1 MDSVQKSKR
10 LYPAIELLRD
20 PQGLAELIL
29 KRLRMGNN
37 SNYKFQ
43 VKLLMINFLTR
54 LVGNHELLLLPLYPY
69 LQRYMGGH
77 QRDVTAVL
85 AYTVQACHS
94 LVPPDEIYGILKT
107 IAHNFITERCS
118 GEQMAVGIN
127 AARAICA
134 RCPSV
139 MNTEDESFIDTQYDN
154 TSMISTNRV
163 ALDMEGFAQDLAGYA
178 KHKDRSAAIAGR
190 AWYVSN
196 SCIVSCT
203 SFNCRLN
210 PCFSFRKS
218 IADLFNLPRVN
229 FVREIHPALL
239 AGKDRGKSGS
249 ALARLGEK
257 PLRYGEQRAAFGVEG
272 ADLLMEYE
280 AKKAALATRCQM
292 SEKEKNHDDDVESW
306 ETSNSEVLDGDEEI
320 SIQDVNEWEDVESG
334 DEENEGS
341 EVNDEDSNGWV
352 SVDDKEDE
360 SEDDTA
366 PELVNLDDFEEES
379 IGSTPQIEPT
389 IILSKLTDTERNAL
403 RQNISSTRIFSTA
416 DFEKMRKLV
425 ARAEREK
432 RDPRAAARR
441 KRMEAQGKTLEELS
455 DNESSVES
463 DDDAEA
469 VKTAGVV
476 RPDDIMAEAKR
487 KRQSKAEKLEK
498 IMAGRE
504 KFQHKSRA
512 GGSTNEEKKRK
523 KNFLMQKFSYEM
535 RGRKNLKASAVLAK
549 KKSKAK
555 VQGTHEAKKRRR
567 KL

>member
-1 MDSVQKSKR
+1 M
-10 LYPAIELLRD
+10 
-20 PQGLAELIL
+20 
-29 KRLRMGNN
+29 
-37 SNYKFQ
+37 
-43 VKLLMINFLTR
+43 
-54 LVGNHELLLLPLYPY
+54 
-69 LQRYMGGH
+69 
-77 QRDVTAVL
+77 
-85 AYTVQACHS
+85 
-94 LVPPDEIYGILKT
+94 
-107 IAHNFITERCS
+107 
-118 GEQMAVGIN
+118 
-127 AARAICA
+127 
-134 RCPSV
+134 
-139 MNTEDESFIDTQYDN
+139 
-154 TSMISTNRV
+154 
-163 ALDMEGFAQDLAGYA
+163 
-178 KHKDRSAAIAGR
+178 
-190 AWYVSN
+190 
-196 SCIVSCT
+196 
-203 SFNCRLN
+203 
-210 PCFSFRKS
+210 
-218 IADLFNLPRVN
+218 
-229 FVREIHPALL
+229 

-280 AKKAALATRCQM
+280 AKKAVVATRCQI
-292 SEKEKNHDDDVESW
+292 SEKEKNNDDDVESW
-306 ETSNSEVLDGDEEI
+306 ETSNSEVLDGDEEM
-320 SIQDVNEWEDVESG
+320 SVQDEWEDVEGSG
-334 DEENEGS
+334 EENEGS
-341 EVNDEDSNGWV
+341 EVYDEDSNGWV

-366 PELVNLDDFEEES
+366 PELVNLDDLEEES
-379 IGSTPQIEPT
+379 TGSTPQVEPT

-441 KRMEAQGKTLEELS
+441 KRMEAQGKTWEELS

-549 KKSKAK
+549 KKRKAK